1 MICTVTKNKKNGLK
15 KNFPFPMYIVM
26 VAFFFNLYCPLSSQD
41 SKKENDKTWHLLEM
55 GKLKMEQNEFGE
67 ALHYANIAREIH
79 KNQIEKKYTY
89 LFNSLKPKQV
99 KYAGDNIFD
108 VYAVLKEREDYEA
121 CTILDDIFLTH
132 PPIFF
137 DKSISKL
144 MTWLEKK
151 TAFPE
156 TDFLT
161 GQIYSAEGEYGQALH
176 YYKLAWDYRLFLEIP
191 DARFNIIYALAET
204 SKRLHKYDDQEKYLL
219 LVLTEDP
226 VYGTTNLESPTLQ
239 AMIKTLTSEQ
249 SSEKFFLLY
258 RHHNSIALKAYMD
271 LTEIYLQ
278 AGNTER
284 ALTTA
289 ALAANIAVTN
299 LDKAVSKIDFNYS
312 YENFSNLLHK
322 LSGKEE
328 ILNWA
333 ENQNFWKAFL
343 NLADALAAEKYTEQ
357 AEYLYQKI
365 VESVP
370 SIKYAQ
376 EAAYKKE
383 SLIGTSSGTR

>member
-1 MICTVTKNKKNGLK
+1 MIFTVTKNKKNELK
-15 KNFPFPMYIVM
+15 KNIPLAIYIVM
-26 VAFFFNLYCPLSSQD
+26 ITLFFNLYFPVSPQD
-41 SKKENDKTWHLLEM
+41 TEKEKDKTWHLLEM
-55 GKLKMEQNEFGE
+55 GKLKMEKGEFGE
-67 ALHYANIAREIH
+67 ALHYANIAREVH
-79 KNQIEKKYTY
+79 KNQIEKKYKS

-99 KYAGDNIFD
+99 KYAGDDIFD
-108 VYAVLKEREDYEA
+108 VYAVLKDREDYDA
-121 CTILDDIFLTH
+121 CAILDDIFLTH
-132 PPIFF
+132 PPVFF
-137 DKSISKL
+137 DQSISKL

-191 DARFNIIYALAET
+191 DARFNIIYELADT
-204 SKRLHKYDDQEKYLL
+204 SKLLHKYDDQEKYLL
-219 LVLTEDP
+219 LVLTEDSI
-226 VYGTTNLESPTLQ
+226 YGTTNLESPTLQ
-239 AMIKTLTSEQ
+239 AMIKTLTTEKTA
-249 SSEKFFLLY
+249 EKFFLLY

-278 AGNTER
+278 AGNTGR
-284 ALTTA
+284 ALTAA

-299 LDKAVSKIDFNYS
+299 LDEAVSKVDFNYS
-312 YENFSNLLHK
+312 YENFSNLLYK
-322 LSGKEE
+322 LTGKEE

-357 AEYLYQKI
+357 AAYLYQKI
-365 VESVP
+365 AESVP

-376 EAAYKKE
+376 EAVYKKRTLSE
-383 SLIGTSSGTR
+383 KR